1 MGNGSLPRVLLWPVA
16 LYLVFGL
23 HASGGDQSSLDYA
36 ALGAGVGLIIHLVS
50 YFVIGFPL
58 YVWFWR
64 TSPDL
69 WTWKIGLPT
78 GAVFGAF
85 ALSAI
90 YLMGAGVR
98 DSPTG
103 LMGAWLLGGAYGLAT
118 AAITSRRKIT
128 NEC

>member
-1 MGNGSLPRVLLWPVA
+1 MGRIVA
-16 LYLVFGL
+16 ACPAL
-23 HASGGDQSSLDYA
+23 ASG
-36 ALGAGVGLIIHLVS
+36 ALSCV
-50 YFVIGFPL
+50 
-58 YVWFWR
+58 WR
-64 TSPDL
+64 TSSDL

>member
-1 MGNGSLPRVLLWPVA
+1 MKREAIFRQVKDGPDRCRVSC
-16 LYLVFGL
+16 
-23 HASGGDQSSLDYA
+23 SGQWRSILF
-36 ALGAGVGLIIHLVS
+36 L
-50 YFVIGFPL
+50 
-58 YVWFWR
+58 R
-64 TSPDL
+64 TSSDL

-90 YLMGAGVR
+90 YLMGGGVR

-103 LMGAWLLGGAYGLAT
+103 LMGAWLLGGACGLAT